1 MSEQS
6 YADVQVA
13 ARGVAAT
20 INTIYRVADPIG
32 IPIAEARMEPTTDFR
47 KSLGINAFPSQ

>member
-20 INTIYRVADPIG
+20 INTIYRVADSIG
-32 IPIAEARMEPTTDFR
+32 ILIAEARMEPTTDFR